1 MLQHRPPIRVSWT
14 PTARPL
20 QRGPLSPARR
30 GGGVVNTA
38 DPVTLT
44 ACKSSI
50 RIISKSKYNSHSDPI
65 FKQLEI
71 LKVPDDKKLQELI
84 FFHKFKNTNLPTYFQ
99 NDYLNLMASSSTHS
113 TRHSNILIYPR
124 FRHEYMRKHLKYSLT
139 KTVNESPA
147 IITDKA
153 TTHSMKGYINYIKK
167 NILSEYSDQC
177 TIQNCYTCNTRSS

>member
-50 RIISKSKYNSHSDPI
+50 EVFFGQLFPSSEMI
-65 FKQLEI
+65 FTIWTQFH
-71 LKVPDDKKLQELI
+71 LI
-84 FFHKFKNTNLPTYFQ
+84 VMTFIF
-99 NDYLNLMASSSTHS
+99 S
-113 TRHSNILIYPR
+113 
-124 FRHEYMRKHLKYSLT
+124 
-139 KTVNESPA
+139 
-147 IITDKA
+147 
-153 TTHSMKGYINYIKK
+153 NYISVML
-167 NILSEYSDQC
+167 NRIL
-177 TIQNCYTCNTRSS
+177 TA